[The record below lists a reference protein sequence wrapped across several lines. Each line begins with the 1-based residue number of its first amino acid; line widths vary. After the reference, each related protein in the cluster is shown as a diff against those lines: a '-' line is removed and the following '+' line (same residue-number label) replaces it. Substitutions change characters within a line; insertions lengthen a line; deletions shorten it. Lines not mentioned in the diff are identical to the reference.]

1 MYNKIAVIYKSKY
14 GGSKKY
20 AQWIAEEVKGDL
32 FNASNI
38 KGEKLKEYDIIVYGG
53 GLYAS
58 GISGISLISKNFDIL
73 KDKNIIVYTV
83 GLASTDKKEIFIPII
98 EKNFPKPQ
106 REKIKFFHLRG
117 GIDYKKLSLVHKS
130 MMAMLKRVTAKK
142 PEDKLTDEEREF
154 LDTYGNKVD
163 FTDKNTIVPLVKYI
177 SNII

>member
-14 GGSKKY
+14 GSSKKY

-32 FNASNI
+32 FNSSNI

-58 GISGISLISKNFDIL
+58 GISGISKNFDIL
-73 KDKNIIVYTV
+73 KDKKIIVYTV
-83 GLASTDKKEIFIPII
+83 GLASTDKKEIFTPII
-98 EKNFPKPQ
+98 EKNFPKSKRQ
-106 REKIKFFHLRG
+106 EIKFFHLRG

-130 MMAMLKRVTAKK
+130 MMAMLKKVTAKK
-142 PEDKLTDEEREF
+142 AEDKLTDEEREF
-154 LDTYGNKVD
+154 LDTYGDKVD

-177 SNII
+177 SNIV